1 MNEPAC
7 AAPFCVEGIPP
18 GFAGRKV
25 VYLPAA
31 PQAVGIS
38 EGSPD
43 VPQAVGASVDLPA
56 APQAVGASTGLP
68 AAPQAVGTS
77 EGLSAAPQA
86 VPQDGEAMIRLQD
99 ARLESA
105 INSSS
110 LMDLP
115 SFRGQLQYSRR
126 ETLRKVRT
134 FILGRHLFV
143 TLEAA

>member
-1 MNEPAC
+1 MSAC
-7 AAPFCVEGIPP
+7 AAPFCVGGIPP
-18 GFAGRKV
+18 GLAGRKV

-38 EGSPD
+38 EGLSAAPQAVGASEGSPD
-43 VPQAVGASVDLPA
+43 APQAVGASVDLSA
-56 APQAVGASTGLP
+56 APQAVGP
-68 AAPQAVGTS
+68 S

-134 FILGRHLFV
+134 FLLDRHLFV